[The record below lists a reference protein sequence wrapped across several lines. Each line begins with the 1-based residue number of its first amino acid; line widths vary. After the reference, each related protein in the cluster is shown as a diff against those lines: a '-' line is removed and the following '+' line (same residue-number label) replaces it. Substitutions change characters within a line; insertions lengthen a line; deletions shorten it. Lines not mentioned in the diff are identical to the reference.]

1 MSSYIRSCCHLRM
14 ASAAGTGRTQISGA
28 PYNAAGLTL
37 ANPTAISSQ
46 KTANLDPGVT
56 SVHRVSMILTRHWVK
71 ADDLVHQSSGENDLI
86 EDRNAAPNKAC
97 VSPLWVHCQVSLVAV
112 PGRKQVFQA

>member
-1 MSSYIRSCCHLRM
+1 MSSYIRSCYHLRM
-14 ASAAGTGRTQISGA
+14 ASAAGTGRTQISDA
-28 PYNAAGLTL
+28 PYDAAGLTL

-56 SVHRVSMILTRHWVK
+56 SVHRVSMILTRHRVK

-97 VSPLWVHCQVSLVAV
+97 VTPLWVHCQVSLMAV